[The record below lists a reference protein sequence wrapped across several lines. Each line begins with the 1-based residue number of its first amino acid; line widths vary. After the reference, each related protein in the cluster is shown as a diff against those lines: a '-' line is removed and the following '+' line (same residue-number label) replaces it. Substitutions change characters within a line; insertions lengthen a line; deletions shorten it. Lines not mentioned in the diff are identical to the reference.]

1 LTIFQ
6 VFTVRLPQEAGEMA
20 QLAPTT
26 HASEP
31 QTDHRRVS
39 RIPFKATSVVT
50 ETDSSRMVVAE
61 TSELSR
67 YGCFIQTAKP
77 YTKGTRVHIEVA
89 EAGTTF
95 VASGTVAYLTDDGMG
110 VVFSVMEPDHEAI
123 LAKWLSRTPRKFE
136 RYSFCAT
143 AKVTDV
149 GSQNEQVLITRDLS
163 TGGCFIKTVAPL
175 PKGTSIRVRLEHAG
189 VEFTAVGRVTH
200 EVPEGMG
207 VEFAEIEPK
216 DRAILDKWLADEKA
230 HRY

>member
-1 LTIFQ
+1 
-6 VFTVRLPQEAGEMA
+6 MA

-31 QTDHRRVS
+31 QTDHRRVP

-67 YGCFIQTAKP
+67 FGCFIQTAKP
-77 YTKGTRVHIEVA
+77 YPKGTRVHIEVA

-95 VASGTVAYLTDDGMG
+95 VASGTVAYLTDEGMG
-110 VVFSVMEPDHEAI
+110 VVFSVMEPHHEAI
-123 LAKWLSRTPRKFE
+123 LAKWLSRAPRKFE

-149 GSQNEQVLITRDLS
+149 GSQMEQVLITRDLS
-163 TGGCFIKTVAPL
+163 AGGCFIKTAAPL
-175 PKGTSIRVRLEHAG
+175 PKGTRIRVRLERAG

-200 EVPEGMG
+200 DVSEGMG
-207 VEFAEIEPK
+207 VEFVEIEPK
-216 DRAILDKWLADEKA
+216 DRAVLKKWLADEKA
-230 HRY
+230 SR